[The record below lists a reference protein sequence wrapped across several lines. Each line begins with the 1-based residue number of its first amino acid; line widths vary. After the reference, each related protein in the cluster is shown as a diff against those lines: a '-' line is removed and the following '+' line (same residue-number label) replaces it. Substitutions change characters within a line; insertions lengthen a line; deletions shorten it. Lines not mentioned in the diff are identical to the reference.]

1 MLLAGVFGK
10 RNLKAIDIKITFPEE
25 IYANRENFIKLKIVN
40 HKKFFPGFLIRVSIK
55 ELNLSYLFPYFEKE
69 KEAVVSI
76 KPTRRGNFS
85 LKEIYISS
93 VFPFNFFV
101 RWRKI
106 SNTFSFLVFP
116 EPKRCKIVS
125 ITSNKI
131 KGDKYS
137 ETFGFEGDLIS
148 IKDYEEGMP
157 VKYIHWK
164 ASAKTE
170 KLKVKQFSDL
180 TSPPLIIHLEQ
191 IPIPDREEKISCAT
205 YLIVESFKKG
215 IPVGLKIGKE
225 FFKPS
230 LLYKHKINLL
240 TKLALYE

>member
-76 KPTRRGNFS
+76 KPTRRGHFS

-106 SNTFSFLVFP
+106 SNTFSFLFFLNQKDVKSFLLP
-116 EPKRCKIVS
+116 Q
-125 ITSNKI
+125 I
-131 KGDKYS
+131 KSKAINIQKLLGLR
-137 ETFGFEGDLIS
+137 ET
-148 IKDYEEGMP
+148 
-157 VKYIHWK
+157 
-164 ASAKTE
+164 
-170 KLKVKQFSDL
+170 
-180 TSPPLIIHLEQ
+180 
-191 IPIPDREEKISCAT
+191 
-205 YLIVESFKKG
+205 
-215 IPVGLKIGKE
+215 
-225 FFKPS
+225 
-230 LLYKHKINLL
+230 
-240 TKLALYE
+240 

>member
-10 RNLKAIDIKITFPEE
+10 RNLKAIDIKITLPEE
-25 IYANRENFIKLKIVN
+25 IYANRENFIKLKIIN
-40 HKKFFPGFLIRVSIK
+40 HKKFLPGFLIKVSIK
-55 ELNLSYLFPYFEKE
+55 EFNLSYLFPYFEKE
-69 KEAVVSI
+69 KETVISI
-76 KPTRRGNFS
+76 KPIRRGYLS

-106 SNTFSFLVFP
+106 PNTFSFLVFP
-116 EPKRCKIVS
+116 EPKKCEFFSV
-125 ITSNKI
+125 TSNKI

-137 ETFGFEGDLIS
+137 EIFGFDGDLIS
-148 IKDYEEGMP
+148 IKDYEEGTP

-170 KLKVKQFSDL
+170 KFKVKQFSDL
-180 TSPPLIIHLEQ
+180 TFSPLIIYLEQ
-191 IPIPDREEKISCAT
+191 IPIPDKEEKISCAT
-205 YLIVESFKKG
+205 YLIIESFKKG

-230 LLYKHKINLL
+230 LLHKHKINLL